1 MVLLRLI
8 EDFLHTII
16 LVQEK
21 TVYMMAPY
29 IIPGNGKPKEIVT
42 VVEVPT
48 SASPATR
55 SRGC

>member
-21 TVYMMAPY
+21 TGYMMAPY
-29 IIPGNGKPKEIVT
+29 IIPGNGKPIVT

-48 SASPATR
+48 FASPATR